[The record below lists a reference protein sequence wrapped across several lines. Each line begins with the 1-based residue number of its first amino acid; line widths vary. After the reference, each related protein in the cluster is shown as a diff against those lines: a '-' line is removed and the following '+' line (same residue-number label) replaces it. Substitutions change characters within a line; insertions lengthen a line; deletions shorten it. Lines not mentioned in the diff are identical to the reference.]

1 MPGFTRCA
9 LWGILFLK
17 MNGMSRQIAEADGQR
32 LCIVLVGLPAR
43 GKSTLALRLRD
54 GLEAEGLRV
63 RIFNNGVLRR
73 IHYGEASAEPWFYDP
88 DNEEG
93 CKARDYLSQLN
104 FQEAKVFLDSGGHVA
119 ILDATN
125 AGHNRRD
132 MLEKALEGRCTLYIE
147 CVNQDEEL
155 VAASIQRKVRLPEFA
170 HMSRAEATEH
180 FLRRIAY
187 YASIYAPLEREANF
201 VRLDTVNNRILQ
213 EQCSHIVPYY
223 IRIRDIMISDWV
235 NNLYLVRHGESIFNK
250 ENRIGGDPPLTEWGM
265 AQARALAEHFR
276 GKPVPFVFT
285 SARLRSEQAAMPLIA
300 DHPDSVLMALPE
312 FDEINAGVCDGM
324 TYEEIRQAYPEEY
337 AARSR
342 DKYHYV
348 YPGGEGY
355 VSMRERVNKG
365 FRKALFLS
373 GAAPGMLIIGH
384 QAINRMIL
392 ALFLYRRNVDMPF
405 IYVPQDKYYHIAAT
419 HHKKLIELVR
429 FVGTAE

>member
-1 MPGFTRCA
+1 
-9 LWGILFLK
+9 
-17 MNGMSRQIAEADGQR
+17 MNELHEPETGGQR

-73 IHYGEASAEPWFYDP
+73 IHYGEASSEPWFYDP

-93 CKARDYLSQLN
+93 RKARDHLSQLN
-104 FQEAKVFLDSGGHVA
+104 FQEARQFLDSGGHVA

-125 AGHNRRD
+125 ASSARRD

-147 CVNQDEEL
+147 CVNQDEDL

-170 HMSRAEATEH
+170 RMSRLEATEH
-180 FLRRIAY
+180 FLQRIGY
-187 YASIYAPLEREANF
+187 YASIYVPLGREANF
-201 VRLDTVNNRILQ
+201 VRLDTVHNRILQ
-213 EQCSHIVPYY
+213 EQCSYIVPHY
-223 IRIRDIMISDWV
+223 IRIRDIMVSDWV
-235 NNLYLVRHGESIFNK
+235 NNLYLVRHGESVFNT
-250 ENRIGGDPPLTEWGM
+250 EDRIGGDSPLTEQGF

-276 GKPVPFVFT
+276 DKPIPFVFT
-285 SARLRSEQAAMPLIA
+285 SARLRSEQMARPLIA
-300 DHPDSVLMALPE
+300 DHPDSVVMALPE
-312 FDEINAGVCDGM
+312 FDEINAGVCEGM
-324 TYEEIRQAYPEEY
+324 TYEEIRQAYPEDY

-355 VSMRERVNKG
+355 VTLRERVGRG

-373 GAAPGMLIIGH
+373 SAAPGTLIIGH

-392 ALFLYRRNVDMPF
+392 ALFLYRRSVDVPY
-405 IYVPQDKYYHIAAT
+405 IYVPQDKYYHIVAT
-419 HHKKLIELVR
+419 HHKKLFELVR
-429 FVGTAE
+429 FMGMPE